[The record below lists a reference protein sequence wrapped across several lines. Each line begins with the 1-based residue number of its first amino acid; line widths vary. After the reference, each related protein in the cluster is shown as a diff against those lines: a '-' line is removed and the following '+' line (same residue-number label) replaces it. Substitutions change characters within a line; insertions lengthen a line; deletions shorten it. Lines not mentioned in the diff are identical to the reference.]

1 MGKLIFIIIYFERCL
16 FKYII
21 CVFVWFFYDD
31 GHVLSTPVNHFYDGL
46 RSRSYNGA
54 WVSLKFFFHQP
65 YIVVSKFVNISF
77 LSASRN

>member
-31 GHVLSTPVNHFYDGL
+31 GHVLSTPVNHFYDL
-46 RSRSYNGA
+46 
-54 WVSLKFFFHQP
+54 L
-65 YIVVSKFVNISF
+65 
-77 LSASRN
+77 